1 MAYHGSL
8 LRIATSRNSEWNIYT
23 YAIIGVKCFELGSIE
38 NPIVIKMDSE
48 QESINN
54 QMISDEC
61 DNCGDSS
68 IIINDDESII
78 SISSDDSIISLSFDD
93 HSADI
98 TSSDY
103 EIQFD
108 IGDSNDSPLCDIDF
122 VETSK
127 ITHSYTPM
135 SFDSDDEYVLPMAL
149 KDTQV
154 GFNMVNITLIR

>member
-1 MAYHGSL
+1 MDLYYVLQPVEIVNGMY
-8 LRIATSRNSEWNIYT
+8 I
-23 YAIIGVKCFELGSIE
+23 YAIIGVTCFELGSIE
-38 NPIVIKMDSE
+38 NPIVIKIDSE

-93 HSADI
+93 HSESDI

-127 ITHSYTPM
+127 NTHSYTPM

-149 KDTQV
+149 KDNQV
-154 GFNMVNITLIR
+154 GFHMVIITLIR

>member
-1 MAYHGSL
+1 MDLYYVLQPVEIVNG
-8 LRIATSRNSEWNIYT
+8 ICI
-23 YAIIGVKCFELGSIE
+23 YAIIGVTCFELGSIE

-93 HSADI
+93 NSESDI

-127 ITHSYTPM
+127 HTHSYTPM

-149 KDTQV
+149 KDNQV
-154 GFNMVNITLIR
+154 GFNMVIITLIR